1 MASLSRIV
9 KSKVAPPEQKH
20 VSFTESV
27 EITQPDMVV
36 EETKPCILFLS
47 DSKLT
52 DKVSRHLKEF
62 KNVKPFVS
70 SQFIN
75 RDLDML
81 YEQHGVDCVWACLTD
96 KECLQ
101 WVATQLPRQSKYF
114 KCISVYSHSKQS
126 KWMDDVKPYCDHSCK
141 LKDLKQQL
149 MALSFRDLV
158 DNMNSIPLHA
168 VPNKLLSC
176 LGLSSLSKKKRFN

>member
-9 KSKVAPPEQKH
+9 KSAVPPEQKT
-20 VSFTESV
+20 SFTESV
-27 EITQPDMVV
+27 EITVPGED
-36 EETKPCILFLS
+36 ETDKPCILFLS

-52 DKVSRHLKEF
+52 DKIKSQLKEF
-62 KNVKPFVS
+62 KNVKEFKS

-75 RDLDML
+75 RDLDTL
-81 YEQHGVDCVWACLTD
+81 YEEHGVDCVWACLTD
-96 KECLQ
+96 KECLA
-101 WVATQLPRQSKYF
+101 WVATQLPKQSKYF
-114 KCISVYSHSKQS
+114 KCISVYSHSKNA
-126 KWMDDVKPYCDHSCK
+126 KWKDDVDQYCDHSCK

-158 DNMNSIPLHA
+158 DNMNSVQLHA

-176 LGLSSLSKKKRFN
+176 LGLSSLSKKKRSE